1 MSNSLFRLCYS
12 FATSQRLE
20 LPGMELIYDRNV
32 KNVGREYFSLPL
44 TEIRIDV
51 FCVVGGVFQS
61 NIIVYLSDLG

>member
-1 MSNSLFRLCYS
+1 
-12 FATSQRLE
+12 
-20 LPGMELIYDRNV
+20 MELIYDRNV